1 MENSISIVIASRHDN
16 DRNKLLSILSNH
28 INFNITGIEKDE
40 TGTMIKTEIVK
51 PDILV
56 LDLQPPGMT
65 GYELAPIIHSRS
77 PSTVILTLY
86 DNDDET
92 KSRMTLKSNFPG
104 IFLEKTDINIL
115 ISVIN
120 IIISGGTY
128 FGKNDKNKITAAL
141 TYINQFP
148 RQEKNQHNVILSAT
162 ERRILTD
169 ITHGLS
175 DEQIAK
181 HLHFSTGT
189 IRNFVTAIKC
199 KTKLK
204 NRTQIAVYSLVY
216 GLVSLDELEYFR
228 ESQTS

>member
-1 MENSISIVIASRHDN
+1 
-16 DRNKLLSILSNH
+16 
-28 INFNITGIEKDE
+28 
-40 TGTMIKTEIVK
+40 MIKTEIVK